1 VRSGSASHEA
11 LAKPVKI
18 APGASQR
25 HKITAENNKGVAVL
39 AQVPVKGKAKTF
51 FSTFWPVYP
60 DKRAVILFIDDGTKI
75 RVKRISDKLAP
86 PAP

>member
-1 VRSGSASHEA
+1 MRSGSASHEA

-39 AQVPVKGKAKTF
+39 AKGKAKTF